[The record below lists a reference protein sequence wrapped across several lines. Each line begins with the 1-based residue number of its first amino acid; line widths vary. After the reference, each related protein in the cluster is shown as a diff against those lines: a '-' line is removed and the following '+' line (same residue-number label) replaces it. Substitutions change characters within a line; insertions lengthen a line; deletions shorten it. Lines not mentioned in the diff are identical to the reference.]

1 MNLVREMVGYRP
13 RINTKNDAKCM
24 DTYLLN
30 APELELVMTK
40 LRPVKDYLPV
50 EAPLLDF
57 LTVETEGP
65 KGWKYPW
72 LQELRK
78 FQLKRGLTYSV
89 LDDVE
94 VREIIC
100 GVSSKKEIQKFHK
113 WITEK
118 HLENQDTFD
127 SGVVS
132 MDVEDVK
139 VSYYDVMRTA
149 RKIVYPA
156 NLNPSSDIW
165 MTDLHPVC

>member
-1 MNLVREMVGYRP
+1 M
-13 RINTKNDAKCM
+13 
-24 DTYLLN
+24 
-30 APELELVMTK
+30 
-40 LRPVKDYLPV
+40 
-50 EAPLLDF
+50 
-57 LTVETEGP
+57 
-65 KGWKYPW
+65 KYPR
-72 LQELRK
+72 LYDLKK
-78 FQLKRGLTYSV
+78 FKQKQGLKYSV
-89 LDDVE
+89 LDEIE
-94 VREIIC
+94 VKEIIC
-100 GVSSKKEIQKFHK
+100 GVSSIKEIQKFHE